1 MNRLK
6 LTTQVNII
14 FSFVTLLG
22 CLVFLF
28 ILNLSFN
35 QAYEYQ
41 NMLYLTSYYKSVEE
55 VHNPSSQTFNYDDSL
70 IYNDHFVI
78 KDGVVVSS
86 STDYISIEDLNM
98 VIDIILRDYFK
109 PSDLFTLRNI
119 TYTRLGKIAYM
130 GKVVDPVMNPKYA
143 IIVISNASEYISDM
157 TGNVPFYATLAFL
170 NILVLGNVIIW
181 LWSGSAV
188 KKIKILQDVVDQMIK
203 DDYETKVVVEGG
215 SEEIRG
221 LADAIDN
228 MRQEIKNNEDTK
240 KEMIQNLGHDLKTP
254 IAVIKSYAEAI
265 LDGIEDKESAS
276 LIVKQSDV
284 LNKKVK
290 QIIEYSKIGYMDLNG
305 PLEEV
310 SFKEIIM
317 QVVNHYKY
325 ITDANFI
332 LDLETDWKHQMIKE
346 NVYVAISNIIDNAVR
361 YVKSKI
367 VIQLKNKKLTIFN
380 DGEHIEPSVL
390 PKIFKAYEKGSKGQF
405 GLGLA
410 IVKETMD
417 RFGLKVDVTNHANGV
432 LFTIELQ

>member
-22 CLVFLF
+22 CVVFLF

-41 NMLYLTSYYKSVEE
+41 NMLYLSSYYKTVEE
-55 VHNPSSQTFNYDDSL
+55 AHNPSIQTFNFEDSL
-70 IYNDHFVI
+70 IYNDHIVI

-86 STDYISIEDLNM
+86 SNDYVDQADITLVTDMILN
-98 VIDIILRDYFK
+98 DYFK
-109 PSDLFTLRNI
+109 PTDLFTLRSI
-119 TYTRLGKIAYM
+119 TYTRIGKIAYL
-130 GKVVDPVMNPKYA
+130 GKVVDPVMYPKYA
-143 IIVISNASEYISDM
+143 IIVVSNTSEYITNM

-188 KKIKILQDVVDQMIK
+188 KKIKLLQDVVDQMIK
-203 DDYETKVVVEGG
+203 DDYQTKVAIEGG
-215 SEEIRG
+215 SEEIKG
-221 LADAIDN
+221 LAEAIDN

-265 LDGIEDKESAS
+265 LDGIEDKDSAA

-290 QIIEYSKIGYMDLNG
+290 QIIEYSKIGYMTLDG

-310 SFKEIIM
+310 SFKEIIL
-317 QVVNHYKY
+317 QVVDHYKY
-325 ITDANFI
+325 ITNANFI
-332 LDLETDWKHQMIKE
+332 LDLEVDWKHQMIKE

-380 DGEHIEPSVL
+380 DGEHIDNDFL

-417 RFGLKVDVTNHANGV
+417 RFGLKVDVSNHANGV